1 MLPVVEVVEMAGE
14 EAKLWGVEQTT
25 LVMCNA
31 KSASKEITLLWIAS
45 TGMINNIKVKILKIL
60 RMFLKLHHR
69 VIFKK
74 LMVLS
79 LVRIFHLVLEGIMDL
94 FYQITMHSGLLLL
107 SICHLQLCLLMDLH
121 PTLLLLGIQ
130 TQGLLFM

>member
-1 MLPVVEVVEMAGE
+1 
-14 EAKLWGVEQTT
+14 
-25 LVMCNA
+25 
-31 KSASKEITLLWIAS
+31 
-45 TGMINNIKVKILKIL
+45 
-60 RMFLKLHHR
+60 MFLKLHHR

-107 SICHLQLCLLMDLH
+107 SIYHLQLCLLMDLH

-130 TQGLLFM
+130 TQGLPFM